1 MWRLGAT
8 SNGGVMRHIGSQTI
22 HTLLF
27 LCLLPVG
34 SATAQQ
40 ADTVDVDEVGRK
52 LANPLSDVWNLVFQ
66 NNTTGNQGDL
76 VAGTTVSNVL
86 NFQPVLPIPI
96 GKLNLTTR
104 PVIPFSTQPVLDA
117 SDPSGTSGS
126 ESGLGDI
133 VLLSLIGPASTGFVW
148 GVGPSVVLPTA
159 TNDALGLGEW
169 QLGPAALLLWTTP
182 EIILGT
188 LAQQWWSVGV
198 DPGGSNTSILNLQ
211 YFIFKPLPGGWMIGT
226 SPSVIINWKA
236 SSGQKVTFPIGLGAF
251 KMLSFGRQL
260 TQWSLE
266 GQYSV
271 ISPDDYGSKWN
282 IRALVKIVVKN
293 PFVGS

>member
-1 MWRLGAT
+1 MKRI
-8 SNGGVMRHIGSQTI
+8 RSQAVCAV
-22 HTLLF
+22 LF
-27 LCLLPVG
+27 LCLLHVG

-76 VAGTTVSNVL
+76 VTGTKVSNVL

-104 PVIPFSTQPVLDA
+104 PVIPFATQPVLDM

-126 ESGLGDI
+126 ETGLGDI
-133 VLLSLIGPASTGFVW
+133 VVLSLIGPASTGFVW
-148 GVGPSVVLPTA
+148 GVGPSVILPTA

-169 QLGPAALLLWTTP
+169 QLGPAVLLLLTSP

-211 YFIFKPLPGGWMIGT
+211 YFILKPLPGGWQIGT
-226 SPSVIINWKA
+226 TPNVIINWNA
-236 SSGQKVTFPIGLGAF
+236 SSGEKLTFPIGLGAF
-251 KMLSFGRQL
+251 KMVTFGRQL
-260 TQWSLE
+260 TQWALE

-271 ISPDDYGSKWN
+271 ISPDAYGSKWN
-282 IRALVKIVVKN
+282 IRALVKIVLKS